1 MKTFSKSVLVAAAVA
16 AVGLAGCSNDLSR
29 NAAPVELIVTNSQNL
44 QVIDLNGGTRC
55 DETIATVNLQ
65 AVLKNS
71 NQISDQTF
79 NQVRITRYRVSYVR
93 TDGGK
98 IVPAPFVRSIDN
110 LLTPGG
116 APSSVSNFQAFEVD
130 AVLHAPF
137 QALFPNNGG
146 RDPETGR
153 PVVSM
158 DAILEVFGETLA
170 GEKVSGTT
178 RVPLDFC
185 YQCGGCG

>member
-1 MKTFSKSVLVAAAVA
+1 MKHYTKILIAAAVA
-16 AVGLAGCSNDLSR
+16 VAGITGCSNDLNRSSS
-29 NAAPVELIVTNSQNL
+29 PVELVATNSQNL
-44 QVIDLNGGTRC
+44 SRIDLNGGNRC
-55 DETIATVNLQ
+55 NETIATVNLQ
-65 AVLKNS
+65 AFLKNAT
-71 NQISDQTF
+71 QVSDQTF
-79 NQVRITRYRVSYVR
+79 NQVRITRYQVSYVR

-98 IVPAPFVRSIDN
+98 IVPATFVRSIDN

-116 APSSVSNFQAFEVD
+116 APASLSNFQAFEVD

-137 QALFPNNGG
+137 QALLPNNGG

-158 DAILEVFGETLA
+158 DAILTIFGETLA
-170 GEKVSGTT
+170 GERVSATT

-185 YQCGGCG
+185 FNCSGCG